1 MHQQFSFFAAFSFFT
16 AIKPST
22 KRLANK
28 RLATKHLR
36 SAAAVVGSA
45 IALGGCASTTGNG
58 VMDANSTIGTANN
71 VGMAIFKA
79 AVNQQCQTQLQN
91 NQYWRLGSVLMTS
104 DKQAEVASNV
114 CGCVSEKAPQSVTI
128 VDLTTAA
135 VDPTARNVIVARSV
149 SNTLQQCV
157 GEFVK

>member
-1 MHQQFSFFAAFSFFT
+1 MHQQFSFFAA
-16 AIKPST
+16 IKTSKRLVNKRQAT
-22 KRLANK
+22 KRIG
-28 RLATKHLR
+28 
-36 SAAAVVGSA
+36 SAAAVIGSA

-58 VMDANSTIGTANN
+58 VMDANNTIGTANN

-114 CGCVSEKAPQSVTI
+114 CSCVSEKAPQSVTI

-135 VDPTARNVIVARSV
+135 VDPTARNVIVARAV

>member
-114 CGCVSEKAPQSVTI
+114 CSCVSEKAPQSVTI

-135 VDPTARNVIVARSV
+135 VDPTARKVIVARAV

>member
-1 MHQQFSFFAAFSFFT
+1 MHQQFSFFAA
-16 AIKPST
+16 IRPST

-28 RLATKHLR
+28 RQATKCIG
-36 SAAAVVGSA
+36 SAAAVIGSA
-45 IALGGCASTTGNG
+45 LALGGCAATTGTG
-58 VMDANSTIGTANN
+58 VMDANSTIGAANN

-79 AVNQQCQTQLQN
+79 AVNQQCQAQLQN

-104 DKQAEVASNV
+104 EKQAEVASNV
-114 CGCVSEKAPQSVTI
+114 CSCVSEKAPQSVTI

-135 VDPTARNVIVARSV
+135 VDPTARNVIVARAV

>member
-1 MHQQFSFFAAFSFFT
+1 MHQQFSFFAA
-16 AIKPST
+16 IRLST

-28 RLATKHLR
+28 RLR
-36 SAAAVVGSA
+36 SAAAVIGSA
-45 IALGGCASTTGNG
+45 IALGGCAATTGTG

-79 AVNQQCQTQLQN
+79 AVNQQCQTQLQT

-135 VDPTARNVIVARSV
+135 VDPTARNVIVARAV

-157 GEFVK
+157 GEFIK

>member
-1 MHQQFSFFAAFSFFT
+1 MHQQFSFFAA
-16 AIKPST
+16 IKTSKRLVNKRQAT
-22 KRLANK
+22 KRIG
-28 RLATKHLR
+28 
-36 SAAAVVGSA
+36 SAAAVIGSA
-45 IALGGCASTTGNG
+45 LALGGCASTTGNG
-58 VMDANSTIGTANN
+58 VMDANNTIGTANN

-79 AVNQQCQTQLQN
+79 AVNQQCQAQLQN

-104 DKQAEVASNV
+104 DKQAEVANNICS
-114 CGCVSEKAPQSVTI
+114 CVSEKAPQSVTI

-135 VDPTARNVIVARSV
+135 VDPTARNVIVARAV

>member
-1 MHQQFSFFAAFSFFT
+1 MHQKFSFFAA
-16 AIKPST
+16 IKLST

-28 RLATKHLR
+28 RLR
-36 SAAAVVGSA
+36 SAAAVIGSA
-45 IALGGCASTTGNG
+45 IALGGCASTTGTG
-58 VMDANSTIGTANN
+58 VMDANNTIGTANN

-114 CGCVSEKAPQSVTI
+114 CSCVSEKAPQSVTI

-135 VDPTARNVIVARSV
+135 VDPTARNVIVARAV

>member
-1 MHQQFSFFAAFSFFT
+1 MHQQFSFFAGLSFGA
-16 AIKPST
+16 AIRPST
-22 KRLANK
+22 K

-36 SAAAVVGSA
+36 SAAAVIGPA
-45 IALGGCASTTGNG
+45 IALGGCASTTGTG
-58 VMDANSTIGTANN
+58 VMDADSTIGTANN

-104 DKQAEVASNV
+104 EKQAEVASNV
-114 CGCVSEKAPQSVTI
+114 CSCVSEKAPQSVTI

-135 VDPTARNVIVARSV
+135 VDPTARNVIVARAV

>member
-1 MHQQFSFFAAFSFFT
+1 MHQQFSFFAT
-16 AIKPST
+16 IKPST

-28 RLATKHLR
+28 RLR
-36 SAAAVVGSA
+36 SAAAVIGSA
-45 IALGGCASTTGNG
+45 LALGGCASTPDTG
-58 VMDANSTIGTANN
+58 VMNANSTIGTANN

-104 DKQAEVASNV
+104 EKQAEVASNV
-114 CGCVSEKAPQSVTI
+114 CSCVSEKAPQSVTI

-135 VDPTARNVIVARSV
+135 VDPTARNVIVARAV

>member
-1 MHQQFSFFAAFSFFT
+1 
-16 AIKPST
+16 
-22 KRLANK
+22 
-28 RLATKHLR
+28 
-36 SAAAVVGSA
+36 
-45 IALGGCASTTGNG
+45 
-58 VMDANSTIGTANN
+58 MDANNTIGTANS

-114 CGCVSEKAPQSVTI
+114 CSCVSEKAPQSVTI

-135 VDPTARNVIVARSV
+135 VDPTARNVIVARAV

>member
-1 MHQQFSFFAAFSFFT
+1 MHQQFSFFAA
-16 AIKPST
+16 IKLST

-28 RLATKHLR
+28 RLR
-36 SAAAVVGSA
+36 SAAALIGSA
-45 IALGGCASTTGNG
+45 IALGGCASTTGTG

-114 CGCVSEKAPQSVTI
+114 CSCVSEKAPQSVTI

-135 VDPTARNVIVARSV
+135 VDPTARNVIVARAV

>member
-1 MHQQFSFFAAFSFFT
+1 M
-16 AIKPST
+16 I
-22 KRLANK
+22 
-28 RLATKHLR
+28 
-36 SAAAVVGSA
+36 GSA

-58 VMDANSTIGTANN
+58 VMDANNTIGTANS

-135 VDPTARNVIVARSV
+135 VDPTARNVIVARAV

>member
-1 MHQQFSFFAAFSFFT
+1 MHQQFSFFAA
-16 AIKPST
+16 IKPS

-28 RLATKHLR
+28 RLANKRLG
-36 SAAAVVGSA
+36 SAAAVIGSA
-45 IALGGCASTTGNG
+45 IALGGCASTTGTG
-58 VMDANSTIGTANN
+58 VIDANSTIGTANN

-104 DKQAEVASNV
+104 EKQAEVASNV
-114 CGCVSEKAPQSVTI
+114 CSCVSEKAPQSVTI

-135 VDPTARNVIVARSV
+135 VDPTARNVIVTRAV